1 VNDHANVGHAEG
13 NAEKVEGDANVE
25 GNVGHARGMLAML
38 RGMILMWMLK
48 RKRPPDV
55 QKRQLPDVQKR
66 RLLWEN
72 LRLWGKKGGL
82 RMLLGLALV
91 KKEKWVATARRGQDS
106 GLTDVIDE
114 EEL

>member
-1 VNDHANVGHAEG
+1 LLPPSPHLDELDHDIQNGHVNDHANVGHAEG

-66 RLLWEN
+66 RLL
-72 LRLWGKKGGL
+72 
-82 RMLLGLALV
+82 
-91 KKEKWVATARRGQDS
+91 
-106 GLTDVIDE
+106 
-114 EEL
+114 